1 MRCGVSP
8 VSPGLMS
15 SRLNIGE
22 TLQTITPGP
31 HLLWYSSLMS
41 AFDIPLCV
49 LLRHELAL
57 SSEAGKK
64 VTHNECSHS
73 RSSQQAP
80 SPHHSLPQHPLTTST
95 FNGPRTHSYSQA
107 RARWFIETK
116 FFPPP
121 VFNQLCTTYLR
132 WCLLSPTEMFEKDIF
147 LTAPLHR
154 TIKDR
159 ISAKRGKF
167 YCSWQTL
174 SHSPWQWFSINQCR
188 NKNQKFNKKLIRQI
202 SFYVLQT

>member
-15 SRLNIGE
+15 SRLNTGE
-22 TLQTITPGP
+22 TLQTMTPGP

-57 SSEAGKK
+57 PSEAGKK

-80 SPHHSLPQHPLTTST
+80 SPHHSLPQHPLITST
-95 FNGPRTHSYSQA
+95 QWTPHTPRTARVRPVLDSPLKPNFSLPRCSISSALHICDGVSCHQPRCLKRTFFSPHYCTGLSMTESPQKGESFIVPDRLSLTHRDNDSQSINA
-107 RARWFIETK
+107 ETK
-116 FFPPP
+116 
-121 VFNQLCTTYLR
+121 
-132 WCLLSPTEMFEKDIF
+132 I
-147 LTAPLHR
+147 
-154 TIKDR
+154 
-159 ISAKRGKF
+159 
-167 YCSWQTL
+167 
-174 SHSPWQWFSINQCR
+174 R
-188 NKNQKFNKKLIRQI
+188 NSTKN
-202 SFYVLQT
+202 